1 MICSSYKNIIG
12 DIEFYCASQIFT
24 VRRVKG
30 EIIRKASQNVIR
42 SSRKP
47 SITWVDKS
55 NELLKKSMCKFVKGN
70 NIKTNSD
77 KLAIAERIIRDLRH
91 KYRGHLFFFCHLNNA
106 HRLAS
111 YQKY

>member
-77 KLAIAERIIRDLRH
+77 KLAITEKIIRDLNIEDI
-91 KYRGHLFFFCHLNNA
+91 FFFCHLNNA
-106 HRLAS
+106 HRLTS